1 MHSKKFV
8 LRLGLLLVDLGLL
21 VRVDCRLVLVGQ
33 RVLLPARPIL
43 CCPIVRGV
51 GAFPAYLRRRVL
63 ALPLRLTAAY
73 LAADPPW
80 GWEAKTGY

>member
-51 GAFPAYLRRRVL
+51 GAFPAYCGDGFSPCLSVSI
-63 ALPLRLTAAY
+63 AAMLPDIPLGDGKLRL
-73 LAADPPW
+73 L
-80 GWEAKTGY
+80 

>member
-33 RVLLPARPIL
+33 RVLLSASCQANPVLPDRS
-43 CCPIVRGV
+43 RG
-51 GAFPAYLRRRVL
+51 GGFPRIFAATGSRLASPSDCRLSRRRS
-63 ALPLRLTAAY
+63 PL
-73 LAADPPW
+73 
-80 GWEAKTGY
+80 GMGS